1 MTIKLNDVLIEIA
14 TTATAFTEKGKC
26 WVCEEDAKPKI
37 HTEAG
42 EREFR
47 ISGTCEECFDRMFE
61 EE

>member
-1 MTIKLNDVLIEIA
+1 MTIKLNDVLVEIA
-14 TTATAFTEKGKC
+14 TTATLFQEQGKC

-42 EREFR
+42 EREFQ